1 VEAAAADRAHADDL
15 RGTFAEGEPVSLIC
29 VDFPFLKAR
38 PAQDGDRRY
47 IYCEASNEVRDQE
60 GEVVKQSALRGSK
73 DFFLSNGNVDIE
85 HKSILPTAVTGVEN
99 PREWEIGR
107 PVDVRF
113 GDTETFCKSEIYQRN
128 PKSEWFWGTIAVQD
142 PPMQWFPSVGG
153 IPLARETKVDPHT
166 GEARVIIT
174 KAKWFNLAFAR
185 EPQNLAVSPAKIVPI
200 GAFLKALAFA
210 SGARCCLGPDCS
222 PESTCKAITAGYGT
236 DSATLTGGAAL
247 RRQSIQG
254 GVLHLWDQH
263 LAKYVRALGTDAC
276 PHSRAPQTID
286 TLHNHFSTC
295 AGLAPA
301 DAAAATTRLLRMQAR
316 RRARRGGRHE

>member
-1 VEAAAADRAHADDL
+1 VEAAAHGTHADDL
-15 RGTFAEGEPVSLIC
+15 LGTFAEGEPVPLLC

-38 PAQDGDRRY
+38 PAQDGERRY
-47 IYCEASNEVRDQE
+47 LYCEASNEALDQE
-60 GEVVKQSALRGSK
+60 GEVVRQKALR
-73 DFFLSNGNVDIE
+73 DATPFFLSNGNVDIE
-85 HKSILPTAVTGVEN
+85 HKSILPPQVTGAEN

-113 GDTETFCKSEIYQRN
+113 GGTETFVKAELYAKN
-128 PKSEWFWGTIAVQD
+128 PKADWFWSTIAVQE
-142 PPMQWFPSVGG
+142 PPMPWFPSVGG

-166 GEARVIIT
+166 GTARVIIT

-185 EPQNLAVSPAKIVPI
+185 EPQNLAVAAAQIIPI

-210 SGARCCLGPDCS
+210 NGTRCCLGPDCS
-222 PESTCKAITAGYGT
+222 PETTCKAVTAGYGT

-254 GVLHLWDQH
+254 GVLHLWDSH
-263 LAKYVRALGTDAC
+263 LAKYVHALGTDAC
-276 PHSRAPQTID
+276 PHSRAPQTTD
-286 TLHNHFSTC
+286 TLHDHFSTC

-316 RRARRGGRHE
+316 RRARRGGRQA